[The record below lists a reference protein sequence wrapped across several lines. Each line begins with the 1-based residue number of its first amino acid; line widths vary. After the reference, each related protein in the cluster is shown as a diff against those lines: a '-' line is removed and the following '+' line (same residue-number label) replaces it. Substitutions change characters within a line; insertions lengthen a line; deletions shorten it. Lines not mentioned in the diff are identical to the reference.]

1 MRHGQWKNTPGIPRA
16 GLGALTTRRGYGHE
30 PSMIVSNLRRLG
42 GWLGAWCALSLGCVP
57 STGPG
62 ANSAQ
67 PESAPAEPPVEAE
80 LRAAP
85 PSAPA
90 AGPAPATPGAAA
102 PAPVAEPAPP
112 PPPPADTSLS
122 CIEPPDPELERDS
135 PWSRD
140 LGQRLEQVLPALRRC
155 TLDLAPADEAS
166 ITLRL
171 VYAKDGTP
179 ISQHVVTSSS
189 NACAASECLKHEL
202 ATVHSP
208 RLYIDKA
215 SIDLTLALSRDS
227 VPVRVR
233 KPVDPLTPDDPAV
246 SSNGCVDADVA
257 RLSQATVRQIV
268 STSYD
273 ELQACYSQA
282 LTRNHSASGKV
293 TFEFVIGQNGAVSEA
308 WARGSTLYDCEAIEC
323 MLSQF
328 RALSFPEPV
337 GRSVRVIYP
346 IAYVLEQ
353 QPMSLR

>member
-1 MRHGQWKNTPGIPRA
+1 MNVSTFRRRGWLVPC
-16 GLGALTTRRGYGHE
+16 GAL
-30 PSMIVSNLRRLG
+30 L
-42 GWLGAWCALSLGCVP
+42 LGCVP
-57 STGPG
+57 GAGPG
-62 ANSAQ
+62 PQRAK
-67 PESAPAEPPVEAE
+67 PGEAPPEPPVEAE

-85 PSAPA
+85 PPAPAPTAPA
-90 AGPAPATPGAAA
+90 AATPAPAPPVA
-102 PAPVAEPAPP
+102 PASPAPSDEP
-112 PPPPADTSLS
+112 LS
-122 CIEPPDPELERDS
+122 CVEPPDPELERDS
-135 PWSRD
+135 PWSSE

-155 TLDLAPADEAS
+155 TLDLDPEDEAS

-171 VYAKDGTP
+171 VYAKDGSP
-179 ISQHVVTSSS
+179 ISQHVVTSTS
-189 NACAASECLKHEL
+189 NACVASECLKQQL
-202 ATVHSP
+202 ASVRSP

-215 SIDLTLALSRDS
+215 SIDLTLSLAQNA

-233 KPVDPLTPDDPAV
+233 QPVDPLTPDDAV
-246 SSNGCVDADVA
+246 VSANGCVDAEVA
-257 RLSQATVRQIV
+257 RLSQSAVRQIV

-273 ELQACYSQA
+273 ELQGCYGQA

-328 RALSFPEPV
+328 RGLTFPEPV

-353 QPMSLR
+353 PPMALR